1 MMTHI
6 YEFFDRPMKTHIY
19 RAMNRRCASA
29 TNRVKRWVALDTNV
43 LSTELV
49 AQVDSLAPLNIA
61 SSVLECHRED
71 DTHVAG
77 YYRPCEA
84 KHVKLK

>member
-1 MMTHI
+1 MCSLQ
-6 YEFFDRPMKTHIY
+6 K
-19 RAMNRRCASA
+19 
-29 TNRVKRWVALDTNV
+29 
-43 LSTELV
+43 LV

-71 DTHVAG
+71 DTHLAG

-84 KHVKLK
+84 KHVQLR

>member
-1 MMTHI
+1 MCFCYKQGEEVGGSCHQ
-6 YEFFDRPMKTHIY
+6 
-19 RAMNRRCASA
+19 
-29 TNRVKRWVALDTNV
+29 WALSRS
-43 LSTELV
+43 LLP
-49 AQVDSLAPLNIA
+49 QVDSLAPLNIA

-84 KHVKLK
+84 KHVQLR

>member
-1 MMTHI
+1 M
-6 YEFFDRPMKTHIY
+6 FSLQK
-19 RAMNRRCASA
+19 
-29 TNRVKRWVALDTNV
+29 
-43 LSTELV
+43 LV

-84 KHVKLK
+84 KHVQLR

>member
-1 MMTHI
+1 MRTHTI
-6 YEFFDRPMKTHIY
+6 
-19 RAMNRRCASA
+19 RATSRRCASA
-29 TNRVKRWVALDTNV
+29 TNRVKRWVARVTNV
-43 LSTELV
+43 LLQKLV

-84 KHVKLK
+84 KHVQLR

>member
-1 MMTHI
+1 MFSLQI
-6 YEFFDRPMKTHIY
+6 
-19 RAMNRRCASA
+19 C
-29 TNRVKRWVALDTNV
+29 VG
-43 LSTELV
+43 
-49 AQVDSLAPLNIA
+49 QVDSLAPLNIA

-84 KHVKLK
+84 KHVQLR

>member
-1 MMTHI
+1 MCFC
-6 YEFFDRPMKTHIY
+6 YKQGEEVGVSCDQWFSLQK
-19 RAMNRRCASA
+19 
-29 TNRVKRWVALDTNV
+29 
-43 LSTELV
+43 LV

-71 DTHVAG
+71 DTHLAG

-84 KHVKLK
+84 KHVQLR